1 MSTTI
6 KYLSH
11 LSSVEMER
19 QVSLSYHS
27 HPYENDLQFTG
38 SPLRKGDTRRS
49 IVIILCC
56 GTKRQNRSRIVFS
69 KSRAAMHAATPHEK
83 IIAKWKSAPLS
94 PCERLTPSPLRI
106 RWLHTGAQRTGKRA
120 LRGYLLGRTAG
131 SLQPLCAPQK
141 ICCVRRRAPSPP
153 SGPCEKALP
162 KRLGLAKGQNSMP
175 AEASWARSADLW
187 STHGSDVVTRGKLA
201 SEERKKSLM
210 VCRNSNGSCK
220 RKVVCQCLLGYLS
233 TEKHAVLSSI
243 LGKPCLSAQA
253 TI

>member
-83 IIAKWKSAPLS
+83 IIARWKSAPLS

-120 LRGYLLGRTAG
+120 LRGYLLGRQPEAFSLSAPLKKFAASEDERRPHLQDPAKKRSRKDLGSRRVKIACLQKLAG
-131 SLQPLCAPQK
+131 
-141 ICCVRRRAPSPP
+141 
-153 SGPCEKALP
+153 
-162 KRLGLAKGQNSMP
+162 LGLRTCGL
-175 AEASWARSADLW
+175 R
-187 STHGSDVVTRGKLA
+187 TVRT
-201 SEERKKSLM
+201 
-210 VCRNSNGSCK
+210 
-220 RKVVCQCLLGYLS
+220 
-233 TEKHAVLSSI
+233 
-243 LGKPCLSAQA
+243 
-253 TI
+253 